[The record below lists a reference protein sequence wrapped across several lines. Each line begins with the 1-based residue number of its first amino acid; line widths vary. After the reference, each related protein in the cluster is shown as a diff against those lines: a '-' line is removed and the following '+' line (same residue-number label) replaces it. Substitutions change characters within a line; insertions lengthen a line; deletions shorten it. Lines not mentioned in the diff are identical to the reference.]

1 MAGRT
6 ASDVSERAL
15 LAPAQDAAP
24 LVPFQSPV
32 AQPLTSR
39 RYPLPALPADA
50 FRKRPWP
57 GSFAATRTLAA
68 ALRRDVAL
76 EIDRGAAFLL
86 VPVFL
91 AFGAIVYFALPFEPG
106 AAPAVAGAMVVGLIL
121 ALLPS
126 RGALHLILA
135 AAMVCLLGF
144 LAAKAETWRAG
155 TKMLGGE
162 ISTIVTGKVA
172 AIDHLAN
179 GRTRLTLD
187 LTATARPELR
197 YAPDRIRASAP
208 KVPAGLTVG
217 AEVTG
222 LVRLM
227 PPSGPVR
234 PQSYDFSFESYFD
247 GIGAS
252 GFFLRAPQ
260 LTSAVAQQP
269 TVAEKK
275 VSENNDLAAGLH
287 MLQPNLSL
295 PARISAWIQ
304 NGRNAIADR
313 IRESVGGPEGE
324 IAAALA
330 VGVRAGIPE
339 AVNESLR
346 RTGLYHNI
354 SISGLHMALVA
365 GTIMGGLR
373 AGFALFPGF
382 ASRRPVKKYAAVA
395 ALAAIAA
402 YLFISGGEVAAQRS
416 FIMLAVM
423 LTALLFDRAA
433 LTMRNL
439 AISAIVVIAI
449 SPHEVMGPS
458 FQMSFAATAAL
469 VGAYAWWSD
478 RQQVRS
484 SAPLAAGRSTSRLA
498 FRKILAIAAGLVVT
512 SIVAGL
518 ATAVFGAYHFQ
529 RVSPLSLA
537 ANLVAMPI
545 VSVLVMPFAVMGAVA
560 MPFGLDA
567 PFFYVMGK
575 GLSAMIAV
583 ADWFSARSPLDAVG
597 LVPVQ
602 AVLLTTVALIF
613 ATMTT
618 TTRLR
623 LAALPFAV
631 LGLLA
636 LASAKTPDVFVS
648 EDGRLVA
655 LRNGEGELAVNRA
668 RPNQFTI
675 DSWKRALGAETV
687 VPPAQPANSPKR
699 HSDEPAVSGRAGTN
713 AAAVET
719 VTLAATADR
728 DPTDSNMQN
737 ADGLASSG
745 GSDTNAAAAE
755 TSMPAATASGNPTNP
770 IMRNADEPASS
781 GPPAENA
788 AEIAP
793 QSPVGRVPDV
803 RFDCDPALCAIRHPS
818 GHIVAHT
825 ADASAA
831 RSACNYAALI
841 VIDDAIAELSCGNPA
856 VAIVTKRELARHG
869 SAAIY
874 FAAPGS
880 KPEVRH
886 AVAEPY
892 RPWHAQRRFS
902 RAARG
907 MPPYQRK
914 TKPPTTEPAQ

>member
-1 MAGRT
+1 MPGRLSRSRSRPQIAGFRFRRR
-6 ASDVSERAL
+6 SLVRFQKRCFRPQPPPSSSCRARC
-15 LAPAQDAAP
+15 AGN
-24 LVPFQSPV
+24 S
-32 AQPLTSR
+32 
-39 RYPLPALPADA
+39 
-50 FRKRPWP
+50 
-57 GSFAATRTLAA
+57 
-68 ALRRDVAL
+68 L

-91 AFGAIVYFALPFEPG
+91 TFGAIVYFALPFEPG
-106 AAPAVAGAMVVGLIL
+106 FAPALGGALAIGLVL

-126 RGALHLILA
+126 RGVTYFVLA
-135 AAMVCLLGF
+135 AVLVCLLGL

-162 ISTIVTGKVA
+162 ISTLVTGRVA

-187 LTATARPELR
+187 VTATARPKLR
-197 YAPDRIRASAP
+197 YAPDRIRASAV
-208 KVPAGLTVG
+208 KVPDGLAVG
-217 AEVTG
+217 AEVAG

-252 GFFLRAPQ
+252 GFFLRPPQ
-260 LTSAVAQQP
+260 LTTAAAPQSTGTEEASQ
-269 TVAEKK
+269 
-275 VSENNDLAAGLH
+275 NNGLSAGLH
-287 MLQPNLSL
+287 LAQPDLPLS
-295 PARISAWIQ
+295 ARGSAWIQ

-313 IRESVGGPEGE
+313 IRERIGGPEGE
-324 IAAALA
+324 IAAALV

-339 AVNESLR
+339 TVNESLR
-346 RTGLYHNI
+346 RTGLYHVI

-373 AGFALFPGF
+373 VGFALFPGF
-382 ASRRPVKKYAAVA
+382 SSRRPVKKYAAIA
-395 ALAAIAA
+395 ALASIAA

-416 FIMLAVM
+416 FMMLAVM

-439 AISAIVVIAI
+439 AVSAIVVIAI
-449 SPHEVMGPS
+449 SPHEVIGPS

-478 RQQVRS
+478 RKQADSTTARPPNRS
-484 SAPLAAGRSTSRLA
+484 PAGSMLRKVLAFAVGLAATS
-498 FRKILAIAAGLVVT
+498 V
-512 SIVAGL
+512 VAGL

-537 ANLVAMPI
+537 ANLAAMPI
-545 VSVLVMPFAVMGAVA
+545 VSTLVIPFAVMGAAA
-560 MPFGLDA
+560 MPLGIEG

-575 GLSAMIAV
+575 GLSAMITV

-597 LVPVQ
+597 LVPVH
-602 AVLLTTVALIF
+602 AVLLSAIALVF
-613 ATMTT
+613 ATMA

-631 LGLLA
+631 LAVAA
-636 LASAKTPDVFVS
+636 LAFTKTPDEFVS

-655 LRNGEGELAVNRA
+655 LRNGEGELAVNRT

-675 DSWKRALGAETV
+675 DSWKRALLAETV
-687 VPPAQPANSPKR
+687 VPPGKPANSRTK
-699 HSDEPAVSGRAGTN
+699 HT
-713 AAAVET
+713 
-719 VTLAATADR
+719 
-728 DPTDSNMQN
+728 
-737 ADGLASSG
+737 
-745 GSDTNAAAAE
+745 
-755 TSMPAATASGNPTNP
+755 
-770 IMRNADEPASS
+770 EPASS
-781 GPPAENA
+781 GSPGSKAADAAASALAGMAGQLTTDTGERIGGKSVASGSNTTAPTPATAGPTPVANASADEPSAKPADHLAEMSQPPET
-788 AEIAP
+788 
-793 QSPVGRVPDV
+793 VPDA
-803 RFDCDPALCAIRHPS
+803 RFDCDAARCAIRHPS
-818 GHIVAHT
+818 GRIVVHT
-825 ADASAA
+825 ADAAAA
-831 RSACNYAALI
+831 RAACGYAALI
-841 VIDDAIAELSCGNPA
+841 VIDDATAELSCPNPA
-856 VAIVTKRELARHG
+856 VAIVTKRDLARHG
-869 SAAIY
+869 SAAIH
-874 FAAPGS
+874 FAAPGL
-880 KPEVRH
+880 KPEIRY

-892 RPWHAQRRFS
+892 RPWHAQRQFS

-914 TKPPTTEPAQ
+914 PAQAVKTPSDLPEDAGRPAGESSQ